1 MFRFSLLK
9 VGGSISGSLMS
20 IGSKEKKNIKKFAKS
35 VSNKVERAK
44 QSVNIIK
51 PVRYIF
57 H

>member
-1 MFRFSLLK
+1 MCNFSRLK

-35 VSNKVERAK
+35 VSHKVEKAK
-44 QSVNIIK
+44 QSVSTLK
-51 PVRYIF
+51 SVRYIW